1 VPILAAVGELQFEV
15 AMHRLKT
22 EFNAEPLFDRAPY
35 TLARRTD
42 EAGRA
47 RLVGR
52 RGVEIATRAD
62 GTILAL
68 FTNQAWL
75 DGTLR
80 DNPGIL
86 LDTLVGL

>member
-1 VPILAAVGELQFEV
+1 
-15 AMHRLKT
+15 
-22 EFNAEPLFDRAPY
+22 
-35 TLARRTD
+35 
-42 EAGRA
+42 
-47 RLVGR
+47 
-52 RGVEIATRAD
+52 VEIATRAD

>member
-1 VPILAAVGELQFEV
+1 
-15 AMHRLKT
+15 
-22 EFNAEPLFDRAPY
+22 
-35 TLARRTD
+35 TLARASGQHA
-42 EAGRA
+42 AGRA
-47 RLVGR
+47 LLAGR

-75 DGTLR
+75 DGTRR
-80 DNPGIL
+80 DHPGIL